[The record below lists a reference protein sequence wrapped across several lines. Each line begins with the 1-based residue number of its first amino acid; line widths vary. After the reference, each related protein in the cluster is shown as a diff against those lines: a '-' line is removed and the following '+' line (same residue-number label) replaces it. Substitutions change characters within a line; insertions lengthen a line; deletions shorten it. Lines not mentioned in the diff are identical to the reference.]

1 MFIEALFTIAKTCKQ
16 TKYPATDEQIKIW
29 YIYNEIVFSLR
40 KERDNAICSSR
51 DGPRDYHTK

>member
-29 YIYNEIVFSLR
+29 YIYNEIVFSLK
-40 KERDNAICSSR
+40 KE
-51 DGPRDYHTK
+51 